1 MLAPHVFIVRLYASW
16 QTRSKLF
23 SVLQYPIGGIGDM
36 FGLWREHGTLPN
48 RAIQIYGAELGTAL
62 DFLHSNG
69 VVYRDL
75 KLENIVLDSQGHV
88 RVVDFGLSKVLK
100 NGEQTSTICG
110 TLQVGLEAY
119 YRGKR
124 TFRKHG
130 MDLINRNP
138 LEIENERLLWLDLL
152 FY

>member
-1 MLAPHVFIVRLYASW
+1 MNICELAVACCF
-16 QTRSKLF
+16 
-23 SVLQYPIGGIGDM
+23 QYPIGGIGDM

-110 TLQVGLEAY
+110 TLQVGEL
-119 YRGKR
+119 
-124 TFRKHG
+124 KHLNG
-130 MDLINRNP
+130 TNP
-138 LEIENERLLWLDLL
+138 GNVMSNNELAVVHLPEYLTS
-152 FY
+152 